1 MNQQGVTFLEIV
13 VVIAILM
20 ITSALVAP
28 SIQEWR
34 QKRALES
41 DYLAVLAQIDYL
53 KLRTRTLNG
62 TALLICQ
69 GQGGVG
75 SSLSYQVSMNPQIA
89 TNSVLGGYAAAIVE
103 DPLVNNPSFNVLSG
117 KTKVV
122 SNICNSGTRGIFIA
136 TGQTG
141 VEGSGAQIDVKIG
154 PQITN
159 SGLKDYRVLVNQS
172 TGFIQ
177 KYRGSITD
185 NTWTEIEK

>member
-28 SIQEWR
+28 SIQDWR

-41 DYLAVLAQIDYL
+41 DYLAVLAHIDYL
-53 KLRTRTLNG
+53 NSRKR
-62 TALLICQ
+62 
-69 GQGGVG
+69 GV
-75 SSLSYQVSMNPQIA
+75 
-89 TNSVLGGYAAAIVE
+89 
-103 DPLVNNPSFNVLSG
+103 
-117 KTKVV
+117 
-122 SNICNSGTRGIFIA
+122 FIA

-141 VEGSGAQIDVKIG
+141 VEGSGAPIDIKIG
-154 PQITN
+154 SQIPN
-159 SGLKDYRVLVNQS
+159 ANLKDYRVLVNQS

-185 NTWTEIEK
+185 NTWLEVEK